1 MSSSQ
6 YIKIFNDT
14 VLKQSILQGYEFQR
28 TDENLGKFTMGEL
41 AFTRDT
47 GRVFV
52 GTYTDNK
59 KEGDITPKIGG
70 LLVGNKYYG
79 ASDGGETLT
88 YYPTYNSSKNVYN
101 GDYTFDVNSCSL
113 LLFDSNIKKEGN
125 KIDNIEVVN
134 KTFFDEPNNTY
145 ITNDIYNDGF
155 IKMRIL
161 EPDNDTIKLDS
172 SSNHNVLKADF
183 KFERVADYF
192 GDNWKK
198 ENNTIEIKNIILDY
212 DADCTL
218 PSNITIGNENSES
231 NITIDNKKYSIITKQ
246 NQLFPKLFPNY
257 ILCTNDNPSTNEIN
271 LEFKPYEEVVNI
283 VNGDNI
289 SVEKVMQS
297 DGNVMAWKINYVPS
311 PGSGSG
317 TETNPTPT
325 TQIDIS
331 EIYSDPWEINMGG
344 ANIGVLTFNATGDK
358 ITANKYEG
366 TEYET
371 PTNANN
377 NNIVQLSL
385 TNANTKFKNGMATIE
400 SLYSGGYY
408 NVGLNYLKNANI
420 SITSNINYDIK
431 SFGKS
436 PSTESS
442 EDGYLYVPFHA
453 QSVILQVTTTSTT
466 TSTDNAV
473 VRHIDNSGPILF
485 QSKTSEEVT
494 TVEVPLIPYGFWSKD
509 TSPDLDPPDEGR
521 VEESKTFQVYFT
533 NCTVKLLGY
542 RV

>member
-14 VLKQSILQGYEFQR
+14 VLKQSILQGYESQR

-59 KEGDITPKIGG
+59 KSSDIAYKQGG

-79 ASDGGETLT
+79 ASNGGKTLT
-88 YYPTYNSSKNVYN
+88 HYPSYNSKHGVYN
-101 GDYTFDVNSCSL
+101 GDYTFDKKTCSL
-113 LLFDSNIKKEGN
+113 MLFDKTISKSNKVT
-125 KIDNIEVVN
+125 D
-134 KTFFDEPNNTY
+134 
-145 ITNDIYNDGF
+145 DIYDDGF
-155 IKMRIL
+155 IRMRIL
-161 EPDNDTIKLDS
+161 EPDGVTIKYDTNFA
-172 SSNHNVLKADF
+172 NHNVLKADF
-183 KFERVADYF
+183 TFKRVADYF

-198 ENNTIEIKNIILDY
+198 ENNTIEIKNIILDN
-212 DADCTL
+212 DATCTL
-218 PSNITIGNENSES
+218 PSNITIGNEKSQS

-246 NQLFPKLFPNY
+246 NQLFPNY
-257 ILCTNDNPSTNEIN
+257 ILCTNNNPSTNKIN

-311 PGSGSG
+311 PDSGSG
-317 TETNPTPT
+317 TDTNPPPPN
-325 TQIDIS
+325 TQIDING
-331 EIYSDPWEINMGG
+331 IYDDPWEINMGG
-344 ANIGVLTFNATGDK
+344 ANVGVLTFNSTGDK

-366 TEYET
+366 TEYKT

-377 NNIVQLSL
+377 NATVELSL
-385 TNANTKFKNGMATIE
+385 SNEDTEFINGMNTIK

-420 SITSNINYDIK
+420 SITSNKNYDIK

-453 QSVILQVTTTSTT
+453 QSVILQVTTSTT
-466 TSTDNAV
+466 DAV
-473 VRHIDNSGPILF
+473 VRHISSTGPILF
-485 QSKTSEEVT
+485 QSKTSGEVT
-494 TVEVPLIPYGFWSKD
+494 TVEIPLIPYGFWSIDKD
-509 TSPDLDPPDEGR
+509 DTTDKGS
-521 VEESKTFQVYFT
+521 VQESKTFQVYFT

>member
-14 VLKQSILQGYEFQR
+14 VLKQSILQGYESQR

-59 KEGDITPKIGG
+59 KKGDITPKIGG
-70 LLVGNKYYG
+70 LLVGNKYFG

-88 YYPTYNSSKNVYN
+88 YYPTYNSSKQVYN

-113 LLFDSNIKKEGN
+113 MLFDSNIKEGN
-125 KIDNIEVVN
+125 KIDKITLNN
-134 KTFFDEPNNTY
+134 K
-145 ITNDIYNDGF
+145 TNDIYNDGF

-161 EPDNDTIKLDS
+161 EPDNNTIILDES
-172 SSNHNVLKADF
+172 ANHNVLKADF

-198 ENNTIEIKNIILDY
+198 EGNTIEIKNIELENN
-212 DADCTL
+212 ATCTL
-218 PSNITIGNENSES
+218 PSNITIGNEVSQS

-246 NQLFPKLFPNY
+246 NTNQNKLFPNY
-257 ILCTNDNPSTNEIN
+257 VLCTNNNPSTNVIN

-283 VNGDNI
+283 VGGNNI
-289 SVEKVMQS
+289 SVVKEKQS
-297 DGNVMAWKINYVPS
+297 DGNVMAWKINYEPS
-311 PGSGSG
+311 SSSGSG
-317 TETNPTPT
+317 TDTNPPPPN
-325 TQIDIS
+325 TQIDING
-331 EIYSDPWEINMGG
+331 IYDDPWEINMGG
-344 ANIGVLTFNATGDK
+344 ANIGVLTFNSTGDK

-366 TEYET
+366 TEYKT
-371 PTNANN
+371 PTNANDN
-377 NNIVQLSL
+377 DTVQLSL
-385 TNANTKFKNGMATIE
+385 SNKDTEFTNGMNKIKD
-400 SLYSGGYY
+400 LYSGGYY

-420 SITSNINYDIK
+420 SITSNKNYDIK
-431 SFGKS
+431 SFG
-436 PSTESS
+436 T

-453 QSVILQVTTTSTT
+453 QSVILQVTTSTT
-466 TSTDNAV
+466 NAV
-473 VRHIDNSGPILF
+473 VRHISNTGPILF
-485 QSKTSEEVT
+485 QSKTSGEVT
-494 TVEVPLIPYGFWSKD
+494 TVEVPLIPYGFWSID
-509 TSPDLDPPDEGR
+509 TEDTTDKGS
-521 VEESKTFQVYFT
+521 VQESKTFYVYFT
-533 NCTVKLLGY
+533 DCTVKLLGY